1 MEDNMK
7 ELIEMIAKALVDN
20 PNDVVVSE
28 IEGEHTI
35 VLELKV
41 AKNDVGKIVGKE
53 GNHAKAIRTILSAA
67 SGKKGKKYTLEI
79 IG

>member
-1 MEDNMK
+1 MK